1 MELTTWQ
8 KILDISPIII
18 SFLGAVTA
26 AVALLKGR
34 NLEKA
39 NIRLT
44 EENSNLVSKNA
55 ELSSANAAD
64 VTVGTALKLL
74 NEIKNEVARL
84 EKEIELLKKE
94 LAKYKIQVEEYE
106 RKVENYKKI
115 QNALIQGIRIL
126 LQQLEDNGIPPKWD
140 IDELDL
146 NLD

>member
-8 KILDISPIII
+8 KILDILPIFI
-18 SFLGAVTA
+18 SLLGGVTA
-26 AVALLKGR
+26 FFALWKGR
-34 NLEKA
+34 KLERA

-64 VTVGTALKLL
+64 ITVGTALKLL
-74 NEIKNEVARL
+74 NEIKNEVSRL
-84 EKEIELLKKE
+84 EKEIGLLKKE
-94 LAKYKIQVEEYE
+94 LAKYKIQVEKYE
-106 RKVENYKKI
+106 RKVEDYKKI

-140 IDELDL
+140 LDGLDL
-146 NLD
+146 D